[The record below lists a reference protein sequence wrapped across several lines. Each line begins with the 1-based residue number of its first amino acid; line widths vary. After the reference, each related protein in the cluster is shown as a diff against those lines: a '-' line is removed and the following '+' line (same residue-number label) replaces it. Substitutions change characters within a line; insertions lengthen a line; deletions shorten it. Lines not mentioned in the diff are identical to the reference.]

1 MEEKERRR
9 MEKKANKYL
18 ESKHQAPNPGY
29 YPNQSRPDFY
39 PPQGYPYPPQQQGYP
54 PPPYSYQ
61 DRMKEKEERN
71 SHFVDMLGSQ
81 QSSSVRW
88 KENDILDQ

>member
-1 MEEKERRR
+1 MEEKERS
-9 MEKKANKYL
+9 L
-18 ESKHQAPNPGY
+18 ESKHQATYPGY
-29 YPNQSRPDFY
+29 YPNQSGPDFY

-54 PPPYSYQ
+54 PPPHSYQ

-71 SHFVDMLGSQ
+71 AHFVDMLGSQ

>member
-18 ESKHQAPNPGY
+18 ESNHQATYPGY
-29 YPNQSRPDFY
+29 YSNQSPGFY
-39 PPQGYPYPPQQQGYP
+39 PPQGYPYLPQQQGYP
-54 PPPYSYQ
+54 PPPH
-61 DRMKEKEERN
+61 RIKEKEERN
-71 SHFVDMLGSQ
+71 AHFVDMLGDQ
-81 QSSSVRW
+81 QASSVRW